1 MHFLTH
7 SRWVL
12 LINGN
17 YLLWERRY
25 TYRNIVYFSQN
36 KVAKETPR
44 NETSDNEVP
53 YMPPQVQHK
62 TSLVEVLKGMA
73 TIINGR
79 TTKISKREKFCCIM
93 GYVIAKR
100 KHVSKD
106 PNHVHY
112 TWHMTL
118 GHMLLSFRY
127 HITHYTTK
135 LFPNGFENARNGYKN
150 ARVSREPHGGDA
162 LLSWFQENPNV
173 SRPPYALRVFRKD
186 KDYHTIVHLPHEHA
200 KPLNYPLK
208 VKQYMNSC

>member
-1 MHFLTH
+1 M
-7 SRWVL
+7 
-12 LINGN
+12 
-17 YLLWERRY
+17 
-25 TYRNIVYFSQN
+25 VYFSQN

-44 NETSDNEVP
+44 NETSDNKVP

-79 TTKISKREKFCCIM
+79 TTKISERERFCCIM

-118 GHMLLSFRY
+118 GHMLLSFCY

-135 LFPNGFENARNGYKN
+135 LFPNGYENARNGYKN
-150 ARVSREPHGGDA
+150 ARVSREPQGGDA

-173 SRPPYALRVFRKD
+173 SRPPFALRVFRKD
-186 KDYHTIVHLPHEHA
+186 KDYRTIVHLPHEHA

-208 VKQYMNSC
+208 VKQYMNSY

>member
-1 MHFLTH
+1 MGITCYEKED
-7 SRWVL
+7 
-12 LINGN
+12 I
-17 YLLWERRY
+17 YI
-25 TYRNIVYFSQN
+25 RNIVYFSQN

-79 TTKISKREKFCCIM
+79 TTKISERERSCCIM

-100 KHVSKD
+100 KQHVFKD

-135 LFPNGFENARNGYKN
+135 LFPNGYENARNGYKN
-150 ARVSREPHGGDA
+150 ARVSREPQGGDA
-162 LLSWFQENPNV
+162 LLSWF
-173 SRPPYALRVFRKD
+173 
-186 KDYHTIVHLPHEHA
+186 
-200 KPLNYPLK
+200 
-208 VKQYMNSC
+208 